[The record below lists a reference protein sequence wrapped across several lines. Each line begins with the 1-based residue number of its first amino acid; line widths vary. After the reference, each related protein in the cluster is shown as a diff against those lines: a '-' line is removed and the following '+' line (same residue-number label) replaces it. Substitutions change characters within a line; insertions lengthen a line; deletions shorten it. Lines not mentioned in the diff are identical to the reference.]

1 MITNTVTNHY
11 LTVHQQQLHYLETGQ
26 GYSTTILLLHGASF
40 SAQTWS
46 ELGTLTWLAQQG
58 YHTIALDLPGFG
70 QSAGFSHQRN
80 NFLSEI
86 IVLLHLTQP
95 IIISPSMS
103 GQYSLPLVVNHPEQ
117 VGGLVAVAPV
127 GIPTFEAQLANISV
141 PILAIWGSNDHI
153 VPVTQAERLCQIMPN
168 ARQVILPN
176 AGHACYLR
184 AKDDFHH
191 HLLEFIRSC
200 QV

>member
-1 MITNTVTNHY
+1 MTNTITAHY
-11 LTVHQQQLHYLETGQ
+11 LTIHQQSLHYLEAGQ
-26 GYSTTILLLHGASF
+26 GYSTAILLLHGASF

-58 YHTIALDLPGFG
+58 YHSIALDLPGFG
-70 QSAGFSHQRN
+70 KSAQFSPQRQH
-80 NFLSEI
+80 FLSEI
-86 IVLLHLTQP
+86 IVSLNLTKP

-127 GIPTFEAQLANISV
+127 GIPTFEAQLANTAV

-153 VPVTQAERLCQIMPN
+153 VPVTQAQRLCQITPQ

-176 AGHACYLR
+176 AGHACYLQ
-184 AKDDFHH
+184 ATEDFHH
-191 HLLEFIRSC
+191 HLLEFIQSC
-200 QV
+200 PI

>member
-1 MITNTVTNHY
+1 MTTITDLY
-11 LTVHQQQLHYLETGQ
+11 LNIHQQPLHYLATGSDD
-26 GYSTTILLLHGASF
+26 STTILLLHGASF

-58 YHTIALDLPGFG
+58 YHVIALDLPGFG
-70 QSAGFSHQRN
+70 KSASFSHQRQRL
-80 NFLSEI
+80 LSEI
-86 IVLLHLTQP
+86 ITSLNLIKP

-127 GIPTFEAQLANISV
+127 GIPTFEAQLTNTSV

-153 VPVTQAERLCQIMPN
+153 VPVTQAERLCQLTPN
-168 ARQVILPN
+168 ARKVILSN
-176 AGHACYLR
+176 AGHACYLQ

-191 HLLEFIRSC
+191 HLLEFIQSC
-200 QV
+200 QI